1 MSHASP
7 RAEPAAPDRIER
19 AQPWTAALVTVLL
32 HALVLLLVLLTSPLD
47 MTPPQGGSAA
57 AGGGLEVT
65 YIDDTI
71 ESPPPPVRPTP
82 PRPKPTQPTP
92 RPVTP
97 PPAASRLQLTE
108 ALSNDPQP
116 PDNDGTA
123 HVVAAPPEEAAPPTA
138 TADVPP
144 PPTQRPAQ
152 LRGQPPGMRMEDLPP
167 SNSRGMAAIT
177 TANRGRGSEPA
188 PDSASMEV
196 DGYAVYYDLFSERT
210 LREWRDQGITEL
222 FLPLPGT
229 KRLMVCPLEV
239 ALRRGSSACRMIE
252 PDSPERAKLGDAR
265 QAINMQQVRR
275 LGEVVWRGPGPYR

>member
-7 RAEPAAPDRIER
+7 RAEPAIPDRIER

-32 HALVLLLVLLTSPLD
+32 HALVLLLALLSPPLELSR
-47 MTPPQGGSAA
+47 PQGGAA
-57 AGGGLEVT
+57 APGGMEVT
-65 YIDDTI
+65 YIDDI

-82 PRPKPTQPTP
+82 PVPRPPQPKPE
-92 RPVTP
+92 RVTP
-97 PPAASRLQLTE
+97 PSSASRLQLTN
-108 ALSNDPQP
+108 APS
-116 PDNDGTA
+116 NDGT
-123 HVVAAPPEEAAPPTA
+123 PPEAQRNAHLVAEPPTEA
-138 TADVPP
+138 PTEATTADVPP
-144 PPTQRPAQ
+144 PPSQRPAR
-152 LRGQPPGMRMEDLPP
+152 LRGMPPGMRMEDLPR
-167 SNSRGMAAIT
+167 NNDAGQAMRT

-188 PDSASMEV
+188 PDAPSMEV
-196 DGYAVYYDLFSERT
+196 DGYHVYYDLFSERV

-252 PDSPERAKLGDAR
+252 PDDPERETLGDAR